1 MVSIEE
7 KEPPNKTL
15 FFKETC
21 MYVVLREARGM
32 SEEGYFKREYT
43 DPTFRL
49 PISNGSFYKTFLN
62 YHANKITFPFILSPL
77 TFVFLL

>member
-1 MVSIEE
+1 MKERGNVVSIEE

-43 DPTFRL
+43 DPT
-49 PISNGSFYKTFLN
+49 
-62 YHANKITFPFILSPL
+62 LS
-77 TFVFLL
+77 TSDF